1 MLAPTTINFLRAQH
15 RVSEAQ
21 EKLDRVIFQGASVVA
36 GISTAGLIALLVW
49 WQYGSQQLQAAKQQ
63 EAAQARVIAQ
73 SAESEAQYLSFVT
86 RLDEISRLLQ
96 NRNSKKE
103 ALDFLSLLALPT
115 VGFDSIVYDARA
127 KQLTFRVQ
135 AENVFSVEEFL
146 ELLRQDTIRAYYAD
160 VSVSN
165 IRRDDQGAY
174 ILDVIATLQGET
186 SGS

>member
-1 MLAPTTINFLRAQH
+1 MIAPTTINFLRAQH
-15 RVSEAQ
+15 RVSEVQ
-21 EKLDRVIFQGASVVA
+21 DKQDTLFFQIASVVV
-36 GISTAGLIALLVW
+36 GISAAGFIALLVW
-49 WQYGSQQLQAAKQQ
+49 WQYGVQQLQAAKQQ

-73 SAESEAQYLSFVT
+73 SSESEAQYLSFVA

-103 ALDFLSLLALPT
+103 ALDFLSLLARPS

-135 AENVFSVEEFL
+135 AESVFSVEEFL

-165 IRRDDQGAY
+165 IRRDDVGGY
-174 ILDVIATLQGET
+174 ILDVVTTLEGEN